1 MDRLFTR
8 PFALAFAAHFM
19 HALALHSFLH
29 LPGFLAQ
36 MTSDEFV
43 IGLVIGTMSASA
55 IAFRP
60 ALGRIMDSRGR
71 RIVLT
76 AGGLVNVVAS
86 VSYLGVDAIG
96 PLLFGVRILHGLA
109 QGMLFSVLFTIA
121 ADLVPPSRRTQGI
134 GIFGVSGMIPFGI
147 AGLAGDAI
155 LARAGYGEL
164 FVFASACAAVG
175 FAIAIAL
182 PDSRPQ
188 HHDGAPQRRSFLG
201 AVLDRPLLPIWAAS
215 LSFGIAIASY
225 NAFLK
230 TFVLAREVGSVGSF
244 FGMYTTT
251 AVVLRL
257 FGGRLPD
264 LVGARR
270 MFVPSLVAIGCGIT
284 LLAHAHSDTAVLV
297 AGAVCGAGHAYAFPI
312 ASTLVVE
319 RARGSERGTAL
330 AGFTALFDIGLLV
343 GAPAF
348 GFVLRGTSYTVMFTV
363 AAATVLAG
371 AAIFS
376 LWDRHSTNAHK

>member
-1 MDRLFTR
+1 MERLFTR
-8 PFALAFAAHFM
+8 PFTLAFAAHFM
-19 HALALHSFLH
+19 HALALHTFLH

-43 IGLVIGTMSASA
+43 IGLVIGTMPAAA

-76 AGGLVNVVAS
+76 VGGVVNIAAAS
-86 VSYLGVDAIG
+86 SYLAIDDIG
-96 PLLFGVRILHGLA
+96 PLLFCVRILHGLA

-121 ADLVPPSRRTQGI
+121 ADLVPPTRRTQGI

-147 AGLAGDAI
+147 AGLCGDAI
-155 LARAGYGEL
+155 LARAGYREL
-164 FVFASACAAVG
+164 FVFAAACAAIG
-175 FAIAIAL
+175 FVVALAL
-182 PDSRPQ
+182 PDSRPEIEG
-188 HHDGAPQRRSFLG
+188 DAPLRRTFLA
-201 AVLDRPLLPIWAAS
+201 AVLDPPLLPIWAAS
-215 LSFGIAIASY
+215 LSFGISIASY

-230 TFVLAREVGSVGSF
+230 TFVLDRGVGSVGSF
-244 FGMYTTT
+244 FGTYTAM
-251 AVVLRL
+251 AVILRL
-257 FGGRLPD
+257 FGGRIPD
-264 LVGARR
+264 LVGPRR
-270 MFVPSLVAIGCGIT
+270 MFVPSLVALATGLA
-284 LLAHAHSDTAVLV
+284 LLAHAHSDAAVLV

-330 AGFTALFDIGLLV
+330 AGFTALFDIGLLM

-348 GFVLRGTSYTVMFTV
+348 GFILRGTSYTAMFTV
-363 AAATVLAG
+363 AAAIVLAG
-371 AAIFS
+371 AVLFTFM
-376 LWDRHSTNAHK
+376 DRHSTNAHK